1 MSAHVKIEV
10 YMNLTCSSEPQLR
23 ENLERAL
30 TLEGLTAEV
39 SFKRIPPEEA
49 EKLGLRGSPTVIIN
63 GQELQPL
70 PQGGFT

>member
-1 MSAHVKIEV
+1 MSDKVKIDV
-10 YMNLTCSSEPQLR
+10 FMNLTCPSEPQLR
-23 ENLERAL
+23 ENLEKAL
-30 TLEGLTAEV
+30 SLEGLSAEV
-39 SFKRIPPEEA
+39 SFKRVPPEEA